1 MNTFDPSR
9 GARHA
14 SLVLLVLAGALGAA
28 PAAQAA
34 QDYANCTGYIDTLPA
49 TIGASGTWCLRANR
63 HTSQFNG
70 AAITIAADNV
80 TLDCNDFR
88 LSGSGS
94 SAAAGVS
101 ATGTRQG
108 VTVRRCSVQGFYFGI
123 KLVGDGHVVEDN
135 TVDRSGFIGVQT
147 EGDATVIRGNAVSQT
162 GGQTAFAY
170 GIYALA
176 PASATAAPTIVDNL
190 VSGVVPSGMQVR
202 GILSNG
208 LVQDN
213 LINVSGVG
221 PGRIGILL
229 QAGGVAR
236 GNVLTGG
243 GGAGSD
249 GNHDYVP
256 ETAIVGA
263 GSARTVCSDNSVVGF
278 HGDQAPTALI
288 SGCQAGGQNLSHVK
302 QAPPQVAP

>member
-1 MNTFDPSR
+1 M
-9 GARHA
+9 
-14 SLVLLVLAGALGAA
+14 A
-28 PAAQAA
+28 PAARAA
-34 QDYANCTGYIDTLPA
+34 QDYASCTGYIDTLPA
-49 TIGASGTWCLRANR
+49 TIGASGNWCLRANR
-63 HTSQFNG
+63 HTSQSNG

-88 LSGSGS
+88 LSGGG
-94 SAAAGVS
+94 ATTGVS

-108 VTVRRCSVQGFYFGI
+108 VTVRRCRIQGFYFGI
-123 KLVGDGHVVEDN
+123 KLVGDGHLVEDN

-147 EGDATVIRGNAVSQT
+147 EGDATVIRGNAVSDT
-162 GGQTAFAY
+162 GGPTGFAY

-176 PASATAAPTIVDNL
+176 PTSATAAPTIVDNL
-190 VSGVVPSGMQVR
+190 VSGVVPRVPGGVQVR
-202 GILSNG
+202 GIMSNG

-213 LINVSGVG
+213 LVNISGVG

-243 GGAGSD
+243 GGAGND

-256 ETAIVGA
+256 DTAIVGG

-278 HGDQAPTALI
+278 HGDQAPAALI
-288 SGCQAGGQNLSHVK
+288 SGCQAGGENLSHVK